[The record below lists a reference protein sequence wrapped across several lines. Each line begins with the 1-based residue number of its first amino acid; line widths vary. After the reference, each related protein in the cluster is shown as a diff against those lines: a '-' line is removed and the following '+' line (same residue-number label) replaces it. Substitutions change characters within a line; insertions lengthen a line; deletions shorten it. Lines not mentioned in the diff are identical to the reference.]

1 MYNLRKISTINQQKT
16 RACSTLLAAR
26 SNRNIAGNGEPL
38 GKPVTLSTYNGRLQ
52 YQRRPAHVMAPR
64 VRRAASCVPGDE
76 PKTLRLPW
84 HFRVLNNFSH
94 PLSHP
99 RSQNV
104 AAPAAVQEI
113 GDRLEMSFEA
123 GQFCPACPPL
133 QVVPPRVQAAAAFV
147 RMKAICG
154 SLNAISAATPHG
166 AAPERDGRVNSAA
179 WSFTKSAMLV
189 GVSPVS
195 LK

>member
-1 MYNLRKISTINQQKT
+1 VR
-16 RACSTLLAAR
+16 
-26 SNRNIAGNGEPL
+26 
-38 GKPVTLSTYNGRLQ
+38 
-52 YQRRPAHVMAPR
+52 QRH
-64 VRRAASCVPGDE
+64 VPGDE

-99 RSQNV
+99 RPQNV

-147 RMKAICG
+147 RMRAD
-154 SLNAISAATPHG
+154 LPLA
-166 AAPERDGRVNSAA
+166 
-179 WSFTKSAMLV
+179 
-189 GVSPVS
+189 
-195 LK
+195 